1 MKPLFFPLLL
11 LLSTPGLA
19 ADWTTRPFAELAV
32 YPEYRAPARVQ
43 ALDAARLATEVTGRI
58 EALPVRI
65 GQAVEAGAELARI
78 AAADYRIA
86 AGQATARVKLS
97 ENRLRL
103 AQTQLDQFR
112 ALAGD
117 GHVSEDQLR
126 SKETEHAVLE
136 SELELARLDLE
147 AAELQ
152 RARTVI
158 RAPFDGLVR
167 ERLASVGDLAAPGT
181 PLLVLVS
188 TRDIEIQARV
198 PAGQVEALRVA
209 GDWRLWLDGQAHDLR
224 LERILAVVEP
234 AGQTQQ
240 VVFSAQTVLAPGRA
254 GELRWRTPRAH
265 LPAEYLVERDGRLGA
280 WIEDQGAPRFVVLS
294 TAAVG
299 RPVAVDWPLDTRVV
313 DSGRFRLGLPPAG
326 AETAR

>member
-1 MKPLFFPLLL
+1 MKRLFSLLL
-11 LLSTPGLA
+11 CLPTLVLA
-19 ADWTTRPFAELAV
+19 TELTTRPLAGLAV

-43 ALDAARLATEVTGRI
+43 ALDEAHLAAEVTGRI

-86 AGQATARVKLS
+86 VGQAAARVKLS

-103 AQTQLDQFR
+103 AQAQLDQFR

-209 GDWRLWLDGQAHDLR
+209 EGWRLWLDGQAHDLR
-224 LERILAVVEP
+224 LERILALVEP
-234 AGQTQQ
+234 AGQTQE
-240 VVFSAQTVLAPGRA
+240 VIFSAQKALAPGRA
-254 GELRWRTPRAH
+254 GELRWRSAQAH
-265 LPAEYLVERDGRLGA
+265 LPAEYLVERAGELGA
-280 WIEDQGAPRFVVLS
+280 WIEEEGEPRFVVLPG
-294 TAAVG
+294 AAVG
-299 RPVAVDWPLDTRVV
+299 RPVAVDWPLDTRVI

>member
-1 MKPLFFPLLL
+1 MKRLFSLLL
-11 LLSTPGLA
+11 CLPTLVLA

-32 YPEYRAPARVQ
+32 YPEFRAPARVV
-43 ALDAARLATEVTGRI
+43 ALNQARLAAEVAGRI
-58 EALPVRI
+58 EALPARV
-65 GQAVEAGAELARI
+65 GQAVRAGAELARI
-78 AAADYRIA
+78 DTADYRIA
-86 AGQATARVKLS
+86 AGQAAARVELG

-112 ALAGD
+112 VLAQD

-136 SELELARLDLE
+136 SELELARLELE

-152 RARTVI
+152 QARTVI

-188 TRDIEIQARV
+188 TQDTEVQARV
-198 PAGQVEALRVA
+198 PAAQIEALRA
-209 GDWRLWLDGQAHDLR
+209 TGDWQLWLDGQTHVLR

-234 AGQTQQ
+234 AGQTQV
-240 VVFSAQTVLAPGRA
+240 VVFSADTGLVPGRA
-254 GELRWRTPRAH
+254 GELRWRSPRAH
-265 LPAEYLVERDGRLGA
+265 LPGEYLVEREGRLGA
-280 WIEDQGAPRFVVLS
+280 WVEQQDQARFIELPH
-294 TAAVG
+294 AAVG
-299 RPVAVDWPLDTRVV
+299 RPVAVDWSPDTRVI
-313 DSGRFRLGLPPAG
+313 DAGRFRLGLPPAG
-326 AETAR
+326 AGATQ

>member
-1 MKPLFFPLLL
+1 MKRLFSLLL
-11 LLSTPGLA
+11 CLPTLVLA
-19 ADWTTRPFAELAV
+19 ADWTTRPFSELAV
-32 YPEYRAPARVQ
+32 YPEFRAPARVL
-43 ALDAARLATEVTGRI
+43 ALNEAHLAAEVAGRI
-58 EALPVRI
+58 EALPARV
-65 GQAVEAGAELARI
+65 GQAVPAGAELARI
-78 AAADYRIA
+78 DAADYRIA
-86 AGQATARVKLS
+86 AGQAAARVKLA

-136 SELELARLDLE
+136 SELDLARLELE
-147 AAELQ
+147 AAELR

-188 TRDIEIQARV
+188 TQDTEVQARV
-198 PAGQVEALRVA
+198 PAVQVEALRAA
-209 GDWRLWLDGQAHDLR
+209 GDWQLWLDGQAHALR

-234 AGQTQQ
+234 AGQTQV
-240 VVFSAQTVLAPGRA
+240 VVFSADTALVPGRA
-254 GELRWRTPRAH
+254 GELRWRSPRAH
-265 LPAEYLVERDGRLGA
+265 LPGEYLVVREDRLGA
-280 WIEDQGAPRFVVLS
+280 WVEQQGQARFIELPH
-294 TAAVG
+294 AAVG
-299 RPVAVDWPLDTRVV
+299 RPVAVDWSPDTTVI
-313 DSGRFRLGLPPAG
+313 DAGRFRLGLPPAG
-326 AETAR
+326 AGATQ